1 MKQIRIQ
8 RRPRRS
14 GGGEEPT
21 TGLLPVTPASDTRAA
36 HDVLSR
42 IDRVLEG
49 R

>member
-14 GGGEEPT
+14 GGGDEPAA
-21 TGLLPVTPASDTRAA
+21 LLPTVPASDTSAA

-42 IDRVLEG
+42 IDRALDG

>member
-14 GGGEEPT
+14 GGGDEPA
-21 TGLLPVTPASDTRAA
+21 GLLPVSPASDTSAA
-36 HDVLSR
+36 HDLLSR
-42 IDRVLEG
+42 IDRALEG

>member
-14 GGGEEPT
+14 AGGGEP
-21 TGLLPVTPASDTRAA
+21 TGLLPVTPASDTTAA
-36 HDVLSR
+36 HDLLAR
-42 IDRVLEG
+42 IDRALEG

>member
-14 GGGEEPT
+14 GGSDEPT
-21 TGLLPVTPASDTRAA
+21 SLLPVTPASDTRAA
-36 HDVLSR
+36 HDLLSR
-42 IDRVLEG
+42 IDRALEG